1 MLKPK
6 QMTKIVV
13 VGTNDVLEK
22 TIKTLHDLNI
32 VHIIDYNETDQ
43 DFKIGKPLK
52 KASKFSEYLVSLR
65 SISNQL
71 KLGTKEIEKKYKT
84 KELQKKIDEQL
95 SMLERDIST
104 RADDLRDIESKLKE
118 KSDLE
123 RNLKLLSV
131 LDLPLEVYSGYETLS
146 VFVGYCESDL
156 KPKIEEITQKYEIF
170 EGVSEKK
177 KIYAVF
183 VPVNYE
189 SDVTHTLQDIGF
201 VDIPVPNL
209 RGNAREHLTEISNS
223 KTKLEKKVDEIKN
236 ELENIKKKYAD
247 FILASDEYLSI
258 ETQKAEA
265 PLKFATSEN
274 AFIAEGWIPVEEYPK
289 IESELSKATNGIAYL
304 TKLDEKVDEK
314 EVPIALDNPKIARP
328 FELLINIFATPKYK
342 EIDPTSIIFITFPL
356 FYGLMLGDV
365 IYGLIIAGF
374 AYWLLKKFS
383 TPGWNALSIMLL
395 YSGILSAIFGMIYGE
410 FLGFELL
417 KEMHMETE
425 ILGIHF
431 PVERFVEVQS
441 LLLLSIYIG
450 ILHIYLGLG
459 IGFIN
464 KYKMHGLKHAIFEK
478 ASWMTVLTGGIL
490 VVYNVLPLLMNKKAI
505 EIGHPVLIAGFVCFI
520 LGIFMLIK
528 GEGFLAIMEIPTLL
542 SNVLSYSRLLAI
554 GLSSAGIALAVNTLS
569 LDLFIEPGFSGGG
582 IGILLVL
589 VGLIVMLIGHFI
601 NLLLGIIGPGL
612 HSLRLQYVEF
622 FTKFY
627 EGGGKKYTP
636 FGFIRRYTKEE

>member
-22 TIKTLHDLNI
+22 TIQTLHDLNI
-32 VHIIDYNETDQ
+32 VHIIDYNEADP

-84 KELQKKIDEQL
+84 KELQKQIDEQL
-95 SMLERDIST
+95 SMLEMDIST
-104 RADDLRDIESKLKE
+104 RVNDLRDIESKLKE

-123 RNLKLLSV
+123 KNLKPLSV
-131 LDLPLEVYSGYETLS
+131 LELPLDLYGRYETLS
-146 VFVGYCESDL
+146 VFVGYCESDI

-170 EGVSEKK
+170 EAVFEKK

-183 VPVNYE
+183 VPVTYE
-189 SDVTHTLQDIGF
+189 SDVTRTLQDIGF
-201 VDIPVPNL
+201 VDIQVPNL
-209 RGNAREHLTEISNS
+209 SGNAREHLTEISNS

-274 AFIAEGWIPVEEYPK
+274 AFITEGWIPVEEYPK
-289 IESELSKATNGIAYL
+289 LESELSKSTNGKAYL
-304 TKLDEKVDEK
+304 TKLDEPVDEK

-328 FELLINIFATPKYK
+328 FELLINVFATPKYK

-365 IYGLIIAGF
+365 GYGLVILGLSL
-374 AYWLLKKFS
+374 YLKTKLK
-383 TPGWNALSIMLL
+383 TYGWQTLFDILL
-395 YSGILSAIFGMIYGE
+395 YSAIVTIIFGFIFGE
-410 FLGFELL
+410 FFGLEMFGEHSDFGLHEIPLLVPRFEDV
-417 KEMHMETE
+417 K
-425 ILGIHF
+425 I
-431 PVERFVEVQS
+431 
-441 LLLLSIYIG
+441 LLLLTIG
-450 ILHIYLGLG
+450 IGIVHIYLGLL
-459 IGFIN
+459 IGFRN
-464 KYKMHGLKHAIFEK
+464 LANSHGILNAMFEK
-478 ASWMTVLTGGIL
+478 GSWMSILTGGIL
-490 VVYNVLPLLMNKKAI
+490 AIYVAMPSLM
-505 EIGHPVLIAGFVCFI
+505 AGTPMETQNPIFI
-520 LGIFMLIK
+520 LGVILFMIGLILLIK
-528 GEGFLAIMEIPTLL
+528 GEGVISIMEIPTLL
-542 SNVLSYSRLLAI
+542 SNVLSYTRLLAI

-569 LDLFIEPGFSGGG
+569 DELFISQGGFLII
-582 IGILLVL
+582 IGILIL
-589 VGLIVMLIGHFI
+589 LIGHFI

-627 EGGGKKYTP
+627 EGGGKKYNP